1 MTWFDLFIYIV
12 IIYCVFKGY
21 KTGLIKQLATLA
33 GLVAGAILSGQISS
47 ILLPVLQGKS
57 HSSDYILA
65 PISYMLAFAL
75 IMLAFYF
82 LGTLIQGIVEAAK
95 MGTLNRLAGIVLCL
109 TKWMLAISIIM
120 NLILKI
126 DSTHYIISE
135 NTINNSKMYKYVQP
149 LAPHIVPFLKFEFN
163 KE

>member
-95 MGTLNRLAGIVLCL
+95 MGTLNRLAGVVLCL

-126 DSTHYIISE
+126 DSIHYIISE